1 MGYRQMTT
9 QGSRVTFETFN
20 DGVCAFCPP
29 DEEGNAGKPKEKIRY
44 GERTVGSQRYYEAM
58 TNKVKIDHMIR
69 VPYQPWLTTEYLA
82 VISGE
87 VYEIVQVQLIP
98 DTLPRTQNVTLHRS
112 RQRRITYGTV

>member
-1 MGYRQMTT
+1 MTT

-20 DGVCAFCPP
+20 DGLCSFHMI
-29 DEEGNAGKPKEKIRY
+29 DEKGDAGSLKEKVRY

-58 TNKVKIDHMIR
+58 TNKVKIDRMIR
-69 VPYQPWLTTEYLA
+69 VPYRPWLTTEYLA
-82 VISGE
+82 AISGE

-112 RQRRITYGTV
+112 RQRRIADGKV

>member
-1 MGYRQMTT
+1 MTT

-20 DGVCAFCPP
+20 DGICIFHLI
-29 DEEGNAGKPKEKIRY
+29 DEEGNAGTQKEEIRY

-58 TNKVKIDHMIR
+58 TNKVKIDRMIR
-69 VPYQPWLTTEYLA
+69 VPYRPWLTTEYLA

-98 DTLPRTQNVTLHRS
+98 DTLPRTQNVTLHLS
-112 RQRRITYGTV
+112 RQRRITDGTV